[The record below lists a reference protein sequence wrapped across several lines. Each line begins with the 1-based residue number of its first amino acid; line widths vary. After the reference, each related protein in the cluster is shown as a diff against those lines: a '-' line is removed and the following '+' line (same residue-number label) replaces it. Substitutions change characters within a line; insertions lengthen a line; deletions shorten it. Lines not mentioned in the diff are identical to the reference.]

1 MPKQVNIEGTV
12 LPIEELHFSFIT
24 HALRHKFGF
33 LESSRDNI
41 PKDSNGEIIP
51 LYTYPCQEWL
61 NSIGW
66 ETSRVFEYG
75 SGYSTLWW
83 SNKGADVYGVEHDEE
98 WFKKTPDKK
107 FVFETEPTGYGN
119 SILQHTQGF
128 DIIVIDGAWRSA
140 CIEPALTK
148 LDEHG
153 MIILDNS
160 DMFIIAK
167 EELDSC
173 EDLIPVHFHGFKPIH
188 VESETT
194 SCYLKR
200 GFRRKPKNII
210 PIGGTKR
217 DGAI

>member
-51 LYTYPCQEWL
+51 LYTYPCYEWL

-98 WFKKTPDKK
+98 WFKK
-107 FVFETEPTGYGN
+107 
-119 SILQHTQGF
+119 GF
-128 DIIVIDGAWRSA
+128 DFPYLGKVIRNLSISKVMKKD
-140 CIEPALTK
+140 
-148 LDEHG
+148 
-153 MIILDNS
+153 
-160 DMFIIAK
+160 K
-167 EELDSC
+167 EEQ
-173 EDLIPVHFHGFKPIH
+173 
-188 VESETT
+188 
-194 SCYLKR
+194 R
-200 GFRRKPKNII
+200 
-210 PIGGTKR
+210 IGNNPPEL
-217 DGAI
+217 